1 MHKVILHRNAAKFYQ
16 DADKKL
22 QQRITDALDSIAK
35 NPYYGIHIK
44 KLHGEL
50 AHMYRYRL
58 GTLRLLYEIHQEME
72 TVRIKTIESRGSVYK

>member
-1 MHKVILHRNAAKFYQ
+1 MHKVILHKNAAKFFQ

-22 QQRITDALDSIAK
+22 QQRIANALDSIAE

-50 AHMYRYRL
+50 AHMHRYRL
-58 GTLRLLYEIHQEME
+58 GPLRILYEIHEDIKA
-72 TVRIKTIESRGSVYK
+72 VRIKAIESRGSVY